1 MLVCNQDRNRNHLC
15 VFSSKGHQDPL
26 TFTDII
32 SALVS
37 AMSRN
42 HIFIVNRWNIYY
54 HDKDGPRSTFYTPTV
69 EPGDQLIPII
79 RVAAC
84 RWLVDL
90 CSKFDKSA
98 FDNYKNLF
106 EADTLCE
113 ALDEHSEMKK
123 GPIYRHEQRPF
134 GRLPKDRSPKRI
146 KTQVS
151 ETLTDTLNGGA
162 GSSPGYTIEKEIND
176 ILSRAD
182 GDGLT
187 DDQINVLV
195 QLGYFR

>member
-1 MLVCNQDRNRNHLC
+1 
-15 VFSSKGHQDPL
+15 
-26 TFTDII
+26 
-32 SALVS
+32 
-37 AMSRN
+37 
-42 HIFIVNRWNIYY
+42 
-54 HDKDGPRSTFYTPTV
+54 
-69 EPGDQLIPII
+69 LIPII

-90 CSKFDKSA
+90 CNKFDKSA
-98 FDNYKNLF
+98 FDGFENLF

-146 KTQVS
+146 KTTQVS
-151 ETLTDTLNGGA
+151 ETLTDTLDGGA
-162 GSSPGYTIEKEIND
+162 GSSPGYTIEKETND